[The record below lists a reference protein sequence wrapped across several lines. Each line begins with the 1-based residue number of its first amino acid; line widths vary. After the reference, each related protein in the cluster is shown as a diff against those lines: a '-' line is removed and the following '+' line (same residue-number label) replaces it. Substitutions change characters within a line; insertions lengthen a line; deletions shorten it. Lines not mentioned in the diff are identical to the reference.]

1 MGKTAVHLGGGLQL
15 LFGIKGKRWDDSNY
29 GVKEFA
35 QYEGLM
41 DKPYC
46 SLYNNHWI
54 RPLPSDT
61 PKNIKKLDGA
71 IYW

>member
-41 DKPYC
+41 DKPY
-46 SLYNNHWI
+46 SLFTIIIGFVHYQVTHRRI
-54 RPLPSDT
+54 
-61 PKNIKKLDGA
+61 
-71 IYW
+71 